1 VEEKMRKI
9 FKVNPR
15 DRKVYLGRDL
25 AAEGYCTTGELEGY
39 PNAFTITLLKPG
51 ASLQQAITSLKTVI
65 QDLEARK
72 EDGEKR
78 QQLSKGKNKPE
89 HNLDELR
96 RMLKGR

>member
-1 VEEKMRKI
+1 MRKI

-15 DRKVYLGRDL
+15 DRKVYLGKDL
-25 AAEGYCTTGELEGY
+25 EAEGYCTIGELEGY
-39 PNAFTITLLKPG
+39 PNTFTITLLRPG

-65 QDLEARK
+65 QDLKARK

-78 QQLSKGKNKPE
+78 EQLSKGKTKPGN
-89 HNLDELR
+89 NLDELR

>member
-1 VEEKMRKI
+1 MRKI
-9 FKVNPR
+9 FKINRR

-25 AAEGYCTTGELEGY
+25 EAEGYCTTGELEGY
-39 PNAFTITLLKPG
+39 PNAFTITLLRPG

-78 QQLSKGKNKPE
+78 ERLSKGKTKPG
-89 HNLDELR
+89 NSVDELR